1 MTPEQANILCRL
13 VFDACALLLWGA
25 HGFVWLA
32 VPKNLSAGIAQH
44 LARFYQPALW
54 LLAIAGTGKIA
65 AQSAMLGDGWQSV
78 TSTLMIDLLTA
89 TQSGRAFGLQA
100 GLALVLVLGYYTL
113 PRHRGPVVTLLG
125 APLLMSLSLSGHA
138 VAQGGLIGLLHR
150 ANHSL
155 HLLSASLWLGALP
168 PVLLLLNAM
177 QDPRTRTPALTAL
190 MRFSTIGHVAV
201 ALTLVSGMLN
211 VWLITGLSLDM
222 AAPYQQ
228 WLALKIAAV
237 AAMVTIAV
245 VNRYVFVPQLHR
257 SPVQAVRAIKIGTLA
272 ECALG
277 LIAVAL
283 VSAFGTMQPG

>member
-1 MTPEQANILCRL
+1 MTPEQVNILCRL
-13 VFDACALLLWGA
+13 VFDACALFLWGA
-25 HGFVWLA
+25 HGFLWLA

-65 AQSAMLGDGWQSV
+65 AQSAMLGDGWQNV

-138 VAQGGLIGLLHR
+138 VAQGGLLGLLHR

-222 AAPYQQ
+222 AASYQQ
-228 WLALKIAAV
+228 GLALKIAAV
-237 AAMVTIAV
+237 AAMVTIAI

-257 SPVQAVRAIKIGTLA
+257 NPVQALRAIRIGTLA

>member
-13 VFDACALLLWGA
+13 VFDACALFLWGA

-32 VPKNLSAGIAQH
+32 VPKKLSAGIAQH

-54 LLAIAGTGKIA
+54 LLAIAGTGKIV
-65 AQSAMLGDGWQSV
+65 AQSAILGDGWQSI
-78 TSTLMIDLLTA
+78 TPSLMIDLLEA

-138 VAQGGLIGLLHR
+138 VAQEDLTGLLHR

-168 PVLLLLNAM
+168 PVLLLLRAM
-177 QDPRTRTPALTAL
+177 PDARTRTPALTGL

-222 AAPYQQ
+222 VAPYQQ

-237 AAMVTIAV
+237 AAMVAIAI
-245 VNRYVFVPQLHR
+245 VNRYVFVPRLHR
-257 SPVQAVRAIKIGTLA
+257 NPVQALRAIRIGTLA

>member
-13 VFDACALLLWGA
+13 VFDACALFLWGA

-32 VPKNLSAGIAQH
+32 VPKKLSAGIAQH

-54 LLAIAGTGKIA
+54 LLAIAGVGKIV
-65 AQSAMLGDGWQSV
+65 AQSAILGDGWQSI
-78 TSTLMIDLLTA
+78 TPSLMIDLLEA

-100 GLALVLVLGYYTL
+100 GFGLLLLMSYYAF
-113 PRHRGPVVTLLG
+113 PRHRGPVMTLLG

-168 PVLLLLNAM
+168 PVLFLLNAM

-201 ALTLVSGMLN
+201 ALTLLSGTLN
-211 VWLITGLSLDM
+211 VWLIIGLSLDI

-283 VSAFGTMQPG
+283 VSAFGTMPPG

>member
-1 MTPEQANILCRL
+1 MTPEQVNILCRL
-13 VFDACALLLWGA
+13 VFDACALFLWGA
-25 HGFVWLA
+25 HGFLWLA

-54 LLAIAGTGKIA
+54 LLAIAGVGKIA

-125 APLLMSLSLSGHA
+125 APLLMSLSLGGHA
-138 VAQGGLIGLLHR
+138 VAQGGLLGLLHR

-222 AAPYQQ
+222 AASYQQ
-228 WLALKIAAV
+228 GLALKIAAV
-237 AAMVTIAV
+237 AAMVTIAI

-257 SPVQAVRAIKIGTLA
+257 NPVQALRAIRIGTLA